1 MEFVEGLYI
10 LESNKINGKPCW
22 IQDKAYWLEKRGMAI
37 WYEKEGGFE
46 NWNIGDIDD
55 LGSSTVIMYSSSS
68 LGPHTSTTWNYF
80 KNYDSDDDTRFET
93 TDVLIS
99 PGPGILH

>member
-68 LGPHTSTTWNYF
+68 LGPHTSNTWNYF